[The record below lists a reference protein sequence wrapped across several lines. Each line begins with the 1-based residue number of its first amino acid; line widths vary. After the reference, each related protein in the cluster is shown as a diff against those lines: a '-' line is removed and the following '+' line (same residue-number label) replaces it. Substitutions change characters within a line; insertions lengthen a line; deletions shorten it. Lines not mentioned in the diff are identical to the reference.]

1 MKWCLLKPY
10 LMFGSTKSCRRC
22 RRCMAPGD
30 PDLTEKDG
38 EDNVVQ
44 TGSDEIIYPE
54 LSCLT
59 GPSHMREI

>member
-1 MKWCLLKPY
+1 MPRCL
-10 LMFGSTKSCRRC
+10 
-22 RRCMAPGD
+22 RCMAPGD